1 MQIQSLIIRFP
12 FYRKVV
18 KRKEKEVAEQYHP
31 KMRKMLKNARVRW
44 ASSSTFPSE
53 MLRKLINI
61 MAAVVKVSINI
72 MN

>member
-53 MLRKLINI
+53 MLRK
-61 MAAVVKVSINI
+61 
-72 MN
+72 